1 MKFHNISDEQAIHLL
16 MLINSGNKKHL
27 SATYFKKFK
36 VKITLLSSIE
46 KLYSYNLYCLF
57 Y

>member
-1 MKFHNISDEQAIHLL
+1 MKLHIISDEQAIHLL

-27 SATYFKKFK
+27 SATYLKKFK